1 MLKQEE
7 ASMSR
12 STRPS
17 RIRIATAALAAVL
30 GLGAANAQAEVLFTD
45 NFNEPNYDAST
56 FNNNLAATQGGT
68 LGIITYS
75 TSTPA
80 GGWQA
85 QHGNGDTMLLAGSGG
100 LPGGIATLNHDFSVD
115 ANAANAPL
123 KFSFNITEISNGPDS
138 SFWGYFGV
146 GSTMLPGLFDND
158 FSTYVR
164 ENGAYESISNGGSLG
179 GGAIGTFTIGS
190 LVSLVV
196 SDTAGT
202 GSAFNGNGSKLV
214 MSFGNTEIATYNLAQ
229 LSLGDGLISF
239 GGYSFGAFNIFK
251 VDNLAV
257 ETLATDVLLGTG
269 DTSGTYSNPI
279 GGSSDVTK
287 VGAGTW
293 VINSNNT
300 STGTVTVEGGIL
312 DVNGS
317 MANNGAANVFI
328 HKDANDDFDNGQAP
342 ELQRAVGGLTSVA
355 GFGATEVGGLGTVV
369 TILAGSTNDATSI
382 DMAFRG
388 RNDAIVAGETS
399 LLSSDVLQ
407 LEGLDGVVFVLQMT
421 YSEAAAL
428 ANGQAETTLRLGYL
442 NTLTNQWE
450 DAINGNHGPNTGSFF
465 LSSYLDA
472 GSPLDLGA
480 FGVDVVNNVV
490 WAVLD
495 HNSYFAVVPTPAALP
510 AGALLMGLLVA
521 VKRRRQ
527 A

>member
-1 MLKQEE
+1 MSGKITKRMTMTVLPLLLASPAALQAATLFQDGGYALQATELQFTFENANNNIWE
-7 ASMSR
+7 AITTDASGNN
-12 STRPS
+12 
-17 RIRIATAALAAVL
+17 RIAGAGGNLGNSWDNPAIAPDGTKSIIVVDNQAGWNFSNMATVPSDNYQVSIYASKNEQNWPYAHGTMTIADFDGVSLIVNSAGSFAAVINGTTIGSFDDVGKA
-30 GLGAANAQAEVLFTD
+30 GLMIQKKDGEFSFWRAPEATASWSQVGTTSSADVGN
-45 NFNEPNYDAST
+45 NFGLLHMFVKP
-56 FNNNLAATQGGT
+56 GG
-68 LGIITYS
+68 
-75 TSTPA
+75 
-80 GGWQA
+80 
-85 QHGNGDTMLLAGSGG
+85 GDT
-100 LPGGIATLNHDFSVD
+100 
-115 ANAANAPL
+115 
-123 KFSFNITEISNGPDS
+123 
-138 SFWGYFGV
+138 FWGYI
-146 GSTMLPGLFDND
+146 D
-158 FSTYVR
+158 
-164 ENGAYESISNGGSLG
+164 
-179 GGAIGTFTIGS
+179 TFT
-190 LVSLVV
+190 VQ
-196 SDTAGT
+196 
-202 GSAFNGNGSKLV
+202 
-214 MSFGNTEIATYNLAQ
+214 SFIATDL
-229 LSLGDGLISF
+229 
-239 GGYSFGAFNIFK
+239 
-251 VDNLAV
+251 
-257 ETLATDVLLGTG
+257 TLGTG
-269 DTSGTYSNPI
+269 DTSGTYSDTI
-279 GGSSDVTK
+279 AGSSNVTK

-407 LEGLDGVVFVLQMT
+407 LEGLDGVVFVLQMS

-450 DAINGNHGPNTGSFF
+450 DAINGNHGTNTGSFF

-472 GSPLDLGA
+472 GSPLDLGSY
-480 FGVDVVNNVV
+480 GVDVVNNVV

-495 HNSYFAVVPTPAALP
+495 HNSYFAVVPTPGALP
-510 AGALLMGLLVA
+510 AGMLLMGLIALT
-521 VKRRRQ
+521 KRRRQ